1 MILGFKLYVFS
12 PNLSS
17 LLNVICRQI
26 YLFIYFVFLY
36 HKKTYGCICGNFLGQ
51 FLARLL
57 VWHLCT
63 CLCRGYTLSAKL
75 LFSTCAVRPLFLF
88 VENFQWQVAR
98 KTNDSAGDGTT
109 TAIVLAREIIKL
121 GLLAVASGANPV
133 SLKKGIEKTVF
144 ELLKILR
151 KECRPVKGRSD
162 IKGTVYSCL
171 KFIHF

>member
-1 MILGFKLYVFS
+1 MD
-12 PNLSS
+12 
-17 LLNVICRQI
+17 
-26 YLFIYFVFLY
+26 
-36 HKKTYGCICGNFLGQ
+36 
-51 FLARLL
+51 
-57 VWHLCT
+57 
-63 CLCRGYTLSAKL
+63 
-75 LFSTCAVRPLFLF
+75 VRPLFLF

-171 KFIHF
+171 KFIRFKSTLKTRLEIELSGCRVFFREISISDQIM